1 MIDMRPT
8 VIPKS
13 DQLNADSLIGQI
25 LTIKVTKVSLLAEAD
40 QPIAISYEGDNG
52 KPYKPG
58 KSMRRVLV
66 NVWGPDGN
74 AYIGRSMTLYRDAAV
89 MFGGV
94 ATGGI
99 RISHMSHIDA
109 PVTMA
114 LTVTRANRKPFTV
127 QPLAVQAP
135 TPPRV
140 PNGVPD
146 DVQAVRELGD
156 KAAAGGMDALR
167 EFWTGLSKA
176 GKMAVGNGAQ
186 LAAWKV
192 IAEAADA
199 PDVEFDDKPPL
210 GDRFYREPEQTK
222 SAGPVVTSGPQHEPA
237 GGVSAP
243 AEAAS
248 QEPLEGVAASPP
260 GAAAPSDL
268 AAAIEARKAEI
279 LATGD
284 ARAQA
289 GAVALRNFLEDLRSD
304 REDGLVTSIRKGV
317 WNDTAKAADAAKG
330 KK

>member
-1 MIDMRPT
+1 MIDIRTT

-13 DQLNADSLIGQI
+13 DQINADSLIGQT
-25 LTIKVTKVSLLAEAD
+25 LTIKVTKVSLLTEAD
-40 QPIAISYEGDNG
+40 QPIAIGFEGDG
-52 KPYKPG
+52 GRPYKPC
-58 KSMRRVLV
+58 KIMRRVMV
-66 NVWGPDGN
+66 NCWGPDGN
-74 AYIGRSMTLYRDAAV
+74 AYIGRSMTIYRDAAV

-127 QPLAVQAP
+127 QPLAAQAM
-135 TPPRV
+135 PRV
-140 PNGVPD
+140 TNGVPE

-156 KAAAGGMDALR
+156 KAAAAGIDALR
-167 EFWTGLSKA
+167 QYWTGLSKA
-176 GKMAVGNGAQ
+176 GRIALGNGTQ
-186 LAAWKV
+186 LAAWKA
-192 IAEAADA
+192 IAESADA
-199 PDVEFDDKPPL
+199 PAVDFDDKPPL

-222 SAGPVVTSGPQHEPA
+222 PADPAVTSGPQHEPT
-237 GGVSAP
+237 GGISAP

-248 QEPLEGVAASPP
+248 QGPLEGVTASPP

-268 AAAIEARKAEI
+268 AAAIDARKAEI

-289 GAVALRNFLEDLRSD
+289 GTVALRNFLEELRKD
-304 REDGLVTSIRKGV
+304 GEDGLVTSIRKGV
-317 WNDTAKAADAAKG
+317 WNDAAKAADTAKG
-330 KK
+330 TRK